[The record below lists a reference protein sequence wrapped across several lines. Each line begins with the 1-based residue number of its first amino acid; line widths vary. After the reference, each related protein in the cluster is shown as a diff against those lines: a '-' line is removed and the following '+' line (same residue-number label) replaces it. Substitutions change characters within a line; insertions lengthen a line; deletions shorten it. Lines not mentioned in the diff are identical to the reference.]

1 VPTVRPSLVQRLFFA
16 LLLCLATA
24 DSASARERR
33 TLTIRMPRVSLP
45 AGSNV
50 ETCYFLRIPTTSSF
64 MLGSWQIKH
73 AGAKGGTQPQHGLVY
88 LYTGERLDEF
98 PSGQVVQSRAC
109 LDFGPE
115 DRDRRVLIASGSA
128 PKTERALPTG
138 VALELA
144 PVPDAPGGS
153 PAGIGILVD
162 DNWSNTEPKA
172 RRVATKVILR
182 RVAKGRANR
191 TAHVIADQSANAGIL
206 VPPFMRHTTSE
217 LVDAR
222 WTAPGDVCVLGLTTQ
237 MHRRGRCAGVDL
249 LDTGGQ
255 VKPPAVTINNPCVPG
270 TSQLFVGVDFTDPGA
285 LAFTTPMPVRA
296 GEALRYACVVDNGA
310 SAGASVRLGCE
321 TSPGVTPGAVGSPA
335 TECSVVVP
343 ASAECS
349 GNAACVYANAV
360 AGPGVD
366 DEICG
371 ITAQVYDAA
380 PGGSCDVSSLP

>member
-1 VPTVRPSLVQRLFFA
+1 MVQRLVFA
-16 LLLCLATA
+16 LLLLGLAIVGDA
-24 DSASARERR
+24 AARERR
-33 TLTIRMPRVSLP
+33 TLTVRMPRVSLP

-50 ETCYFLRIPTTSSF
+50 ETCYFVRIPTTSSF
-64 MLGSWQIKH
+64 LLGSWQIVH

-88 LYTGERLDEF
+88 LYTGEHLAEF

-109 LDFGPE
+109 LDFGPD
-115 DRDRRVLIASGSA
+115 DRDRRVLIAGGSA
-128 PKTERALPTG
+128 PKTVRALPSG

-144 PVPDAPGGS
+144 PVPDAPGGA

-162 DNWSNTEPKA
+162 DNWSNGETKTK
-172 RRVATKVILR
+172 RVATKVVLR

-206 VPPFMRHTTSE
+206 VPPFTRHSTAE

-222 WTAPGDVCVLGLTTQ
+222 WTAPADVCVLGLSSQ
-237 MHRRGRCAGVDL
+237 MHRRGRCVGVDL

-255 VKPPAVTINNPCVPG
+255 VKPPASPLPNPCVPG
-270 TSQLFVGVDFTDPGA
+270 TSQLFVAADFTDPGA
-285 LAFTTPMPVRA
+285 LAFATPMAVGA
-296 GEALRYACVVDNGA
+296 GESLRYACVVDNGA

-335 TECSVVVP
+335 AACSVAVA
-343 ASAECS
+343 ASPECP
-349 GNAACVYANAV
+349 GNAACAFANAV

-380 PGGSCDVSSLP
+380 PGGGCDVSSVP

>member
-1 VPTVRPSLVQRLFFA
+1 MVQRLVLA
-16 LLLCLATA
+16 LVLVFATA
-24 DSASARERR
+24 GGALAREKR
-33 TLTIRMPRVSLP
+33 TLTVKMPRVSLP

-50 ETCYFLRIPTTSSF
+50 ETCYFLRIPTTTSF
-64 MLGSWQIKH
+64 MLGSWQIVH

-88 LYTGERLDEF
+88 LYTGERLAEF

-128 PKTERALPTG
+128 PKTVRALPGG

-144 PVPDAPGGS
+144 PVPDAPGGA

-162 DNWSNTEPKA
+162 DNWSNGETKA
-172 RRVATKVILR
+172 KRVATKVVLR
-182 RVAKGRANR
+182 RVKNGKANR
-191 TAHVIADQSANAGIL
+191 TAHVTTDQSANAGIL
-206 VPPFMRHTTSE
+206 VPPFTRHSTDE

-222 WTAPGDVCVLGLTTQ
+222 WTAPGDVCVLGLSTQ

-255 VKPPAVTINNPCVPG
+255 VKPPSSGIPNPCTPG

-296 GEALRYACVVDNGA
+296 GEALRYACIVDNGA

-321 TSPGVTPGAVGSPA
+321 TSPGITPGAVGSPA
-335 TECSVVVP
+335 AACSIAMP
-343 ASAECS
+343 ASAECP
-349 GNAACVYANAV
+349 GNAACVYANTV

-380 PGGSCDVSSLP
+380 PGGGCDVSSLP